1 MSYSKVR
8 GFTPG
13 YHVFS
18 SGGLQ
23 QGQEYGMINRC
34 NRSITLRSDT
44 DIYFVMLLASRC
56 IVVDSK
62 QQSKYKRI
70 FQDILN
76 RINDISVS
84 L

>member
-1 MSYSKVR
+1 
-8 GFTPG
+8 
-13 YHVFS
+13 
-18 SGGLQ
+18 
-23 QGQEYGMINRC
+23 MINRC

-56 IVVDSK
+56 IVVDNK